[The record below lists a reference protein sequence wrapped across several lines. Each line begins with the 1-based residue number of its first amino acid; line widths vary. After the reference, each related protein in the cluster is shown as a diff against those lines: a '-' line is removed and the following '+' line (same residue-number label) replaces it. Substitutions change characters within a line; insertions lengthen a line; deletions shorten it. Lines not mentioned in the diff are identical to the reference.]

1 MTECRERALP
11 QAIRDLGDA
20 VRKLTAP
27 QHRYLGDALRTAPS
41 RYHQLCAEIAGTQGE
56 NHAPP
61 KSMPPLWLDAAQL
74 IADIDRQARRWEPGP
89 DGTVSRLRVIA
100 DKTWRPQ
107 DTELV
112 FSMSITVGKWCDT
125 IDALLDPVSV
135 KDVSAACPACGAKHI
150 YRNKDGERVRQSALQ
165 IVTETGCTCQACDTH
180 WGPELYLHLA
190 RVIGFDTLPGILE

>member
-1 MTECRERALP
+1 MTDEKTLP
-11 QAIRDLGDA
+11 QARRNLTDA
-20 VRKLTAP
+20 VHKLTAP
-27 QHRYLGDALRTAPS
+27 QHRYLGDKLRTAPS

-61 KSMPPLWLDAAQL
+61 KSMPPLWIDAAQL

-89 DGTVSRLRVIA
+89 DGTVSRLRVLS

-107 DTELV
+107 DVDLV
-112 FSMSITVGKWCDT
+112 QSIGVTVTKWCDT
-125 IDALLDPVSV
+125 IDTLLNPVSV
-135 KDVSAACPACGAKHI
+135 KDVSAACPACGATHI
-150 YRNKDGERVRQSALQ
+150 HRNKDGERVRQAALQ

>member
-1 MTECRERALP
+1 MTDEKTLP
-11 QAIRDLGDA
+11 QARRTLTDA
-20 VRKLTAP
+20 VYRLTAP
-27 QHRYLGDALRTAPS
+27 QHRYLGGKPRTAPS
-41 RYHQLCAEIAGTQGE
+41 LYHQLCAEIAGTQGE

-61 KSMPPLWLDAAQL
+61 KSMPPLWIDAAQL

-89 DGTVSRLRVIA
+89 DGTISRLQVLS

-112 FSMSITVGKWCDT
+112 FSMGITVSKWCNS
-125 IDALLDPVSV
+125 IEQLLEPVSV

-150 YRNKDGERVRQSALQ
+150 YRTKDGERIRQAALQ
-165 IVTETGCTCQACDTH
+165 IITETGCTCQACDTH

-190 RVIGFDTLPGILE
+190 RVIGFNTLPGILE